1 MEMEPDGLP
10 DAVPAHDYILLLHV
24 HASLSAKDAGSDG
37 RVHHFFKKSLRWK
50 GILYRFP
57 QPKYPEMDP
66 SSLIDLILHFD
77 VYLPGIIAVYGFW
90 TYLILFII
98 IFCETGFV
106 VFPYLPGDSLLF
118 VAGTLAG
125 AGFLNVEILI
135 VTLVAAA
142 VIGDSANYW
151 IGKNVGMKALE
162 KNTFVKKGQLEK
174 TEEYFTR
181 YGGLTIVIAR
191 FVPFIR
197 TFAPFLAGVGKM
209 NYRWFLG
216 YNILGAV
223 LWVLGFVL
231 AGYFLGSLPIVQDNF
246 SLIIYAIIGVSLLAV
261 GSVILGMFRKAQ
273 PTQGEEQTEAEK
285 KE

>member
-1 MEMEPDGLP
+1 
-10 DAVPAHDYILLLHV
+10 
-24 HASLSAKDAGSDG
+24 
-37 RVHHFFKKSLRWK
+37 
-50 GILYRFP
+50 
-57 QPKYPEMDP
+57 MDP

-98 IFCETGFV
+98 IFCETGLV

-125 AGFLNVEILI
+125 AGFLNLEILI
-135 VTLVAAA
+135 VTLIAAA

-174 TEEYFTR
+174 TEEYFAR

-216 YNILGAV
+216 YNILGAI

-231 AGYFLGSLPIVQDNF
+231 AGFFLGSLPVVQDNF

-261 GSVILGMFRKAQ
+261 GSVIIGMVRKAQ
-273 PTQGEEQTEAEK
+273 PNPAEDQTEAEK

>member
-1 MEMEPDGLP
+1 
-10 DAVPAHDYILLLHV
+10 V
-24 HASLSAKDAGSDG
+24 SAKDAGPDWI
-37 RVHHFFKKSLRWK
+37 VHHFFKIPSPK

-57 QPKYPEMDP
+57 HPKYREMDP
-66 SSLIDLILHFD
+66 SSIIDLILHFD

-135 VTLVAAA
+135 VTLFGAA
-142 VIGDSANYW
+142 VIGDSTNYW

-162 KNTFVKKGQLEK
+162 KTSFVKKGQLEK
-174 TEEYFTR
+174 TEEYFAR

-216 YNILGAV
+216 YNIVGAL

-231 AGYFLGSLPIVQDNF
+231 AGYFLGSLPVVQDNF

-273 PTQGEEQTEAEK
+273 PNPAEEQTEAEK